1 MNAPLTPLQE
11 LMAEGVIVEE
21 ACKYGRMAFLRTDL
35 YMAQSLGIYREF
47 SESEID
53 VWRHFVRPGD
63 TVVSAGANT
72 GAHIVWLAQ
81 AVGKGGRVIT
91 CEPQSLMHDIVRH
104 NLDINDLHNVELHRL
119 AIGDRGGNAN
129 IPKPDYRW
137 PNNFGSA
144 ALVDSLT
151 GTEKVEV
158 ATIDQLVGTRNVRMI
173 HLDVEGHEA
182 KALAGAWQTIER
194 CKPVLYVEIDRE
206 DQRNTVLKMLAG
218 MRYEALQHFGPLYNP
233 DNHAKV
239 ATNVF
244 GTTCSINVLGLPRAE
259 A

>member
-1 MNAPLTPLQE
+1 MNAPMSEFQQ
-11 LMAEGVIVEE
+11 LMLEGVLVEE
-21 ACKYGRMAFLRTDL
+21 QCRYGRMAFLRTDL

-53 VWRHFVRPGD
+53 VWRHFVRAGD
-63 TVVSAGANT
+63 TIVSAGANT

-81 AVGKGGRVIT
+81 AVGKGGTVIT
-91 CEPQSLMHDIVRH
+91 AEPQSLMHDIVRH
-104 NLDINDLHNVELHRL
+104 NLEINDLHNVELHRL
-119 AIGDRGGNAN
+119 ALGDRGGNAN

-144 ALVDSLT
+144 ALVDSLA

-158 ATIDQLVGTRNVRMI
+158 ATIDQLVGTRHVRMI

-194 CKPVLYVEIDRE
+194 CKPILFVEIDRE

-233 DNHAKV
+233 DNLAKV

-244 GTTCSINVLGLPRAE
+244 GTTCSINVLGLPRVPA
-259 A
+259 